1 MTSVCDLVAPPH
13 IPQMEK
19 KHPHSNA
26 VYKIV
31 AQKDTTFGVE
41 VAIPDSLPTT
51 VTSFTTVAE
60 AERWIMRH
68 REGSPAARPCAAGSS
83 IPARADRFL

>member
-31 AQKDTTFGVE
+31 AQTDTTFGVE

-51 VTSFTTVAE
+51 VTSFTTLAE
-60 AERWIMRH
+60 AERWITRH
-68 REGSPAARPCAAGSS
+68 REGVASGASLRRRLFDPGES
-83 IPARADRFL
+83 